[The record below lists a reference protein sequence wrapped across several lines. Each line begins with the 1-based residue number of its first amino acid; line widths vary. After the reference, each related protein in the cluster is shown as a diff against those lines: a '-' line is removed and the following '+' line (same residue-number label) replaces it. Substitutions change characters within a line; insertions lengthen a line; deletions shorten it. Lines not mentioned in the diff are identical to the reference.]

1 MTAPR
6 SRHVQRDI
14 ERAVETLQAG
24 GLAVIP
30 TDTVYGIAA
39 ALDQPQAIER
49 IYEIKGRDRLKA
61 IPVLVSD
68 PANVASL
75 SGTLSQAAERLARHF
90 WPGALTI
97 VVEASDR
104 VPPEALSGGTTV
116 GLRMP
121 DNEIALEVIRRCGG
135 ALAVTSANPSG
146 KREAR
151 TAGEAHASL
160 GDLIDV
166 VLDGGTTGGGVP
178 STVVDATAQP
188 LRILRQGAITRDDLE
203 AVLQR
208 TS

>member
-1 MTAPR
+1 VTTPR
-6 SRHVQRDI
+6 PRQLQLDI
-14 ERAVETLQAG
+14 ERAVEILQAG

-39 ALDQPQAIER
+39 ALAHPRAIER

-61 IPVLVSD
+61 IPILVSD
-68 PANVASL
+68 PEQVASL
-75 SGTLSQAAERLARHF
+75 SHEVGPTAERLARHF

-104 VPPEALSGGTTV
+104 VPPEALSGGMTV

-121 DNEIALEVIRRCGG
+121 DNETALEIIRRCGG

-151 TAGEAHASL
+151 TAAEARQSL
-160 GDLIDV
+160 GDLIDFIV
-166 VLDGGTTGGGVP
+166 DGGTAPGGVP
-178 STVVDATAQP
+178 STVVDATIEP
-188 LRILRQGAITRDDLE
+188 FRILRQGAITRDELQS
-203 AVLQR
+203 VLQR
-208 TS
+208 TR

>member
-1 MTAPR
+1 MNAPR
-6 SRHVQRDI
+6 PRQVQFDM
-14 ERAVETLQAG
+14 ECAVETLRAG

-39 ALDQPQAIER
+39 SLDHPAAIDR

-68 PANVASL
+68 PKQVASL
-75 SGTLSQAAERLARHF
+75 ARDISPVAGELARHF

-104 VPPEALSGGTTV
+104 VPAEALSGGTTV

-121 DNEIALEVIRRCGG
+121 DNQIALEIIGRCGG

-146 KREAR
+146 EREAR
-151 TAGEAHASL
+151 TADEARASL
-160 GDLIDV
+160 GDLIDFFV
-166 VLDGGTTGGGVP
+166 DGGTTSGGVP
-178 STVVDATAQP
+178 STVVDATVEP
-188 LRILRQGAITRDDLE
+188 LQILRQGAITETDLR
-203 AVLQR
+203 AALQR
-208 TS
+208 MS

>member
-1 MTAPR
+1 MSTTFPPQL
-6 SRHVQRDI
+6 QRDI
-14 ERAVETLQAG
+14 ERAVETLQRG

-39 ALDQPQAIER
+39 ALNHPAAIER

-68 PANVASL
+68 PGDVASL
-75 SGTLSQAAERLARHF
+75 SRRLSQDAEQLARHF

-97 VVEASDR
+97 VVEASNR
-104 VPPEALSGGTTV
+104 MPPEALSGGTTV

-121 DNEIALEVIRRCGG
+121 DNEIALEIIRRCGG

-146 KREAR
+146 EREAR
-151 TAGEAHASL
+151 TAGEARDSL
-160 GDLIDV
+160 GDLIDFV
-166 VLDGGTTGGGVP
+166 VDGGTAPGGVP
-178 STVVDATAQP
+178 STVVDTTVEP
-188 LRILRQGAITRDDLE
+188 LRILRIGAITQDELQ
-203 AVLQR
+203 AVLQC